1 MAAVPLGLGDDDLD
15 HGFDQRRCPV
25 PVPGAAGRR
34 GTGRVRIGLIGAGA
48 IARRHVGVLSAL
60 DGVELAAVCDSDP
73 TRARSIASGAAVYG
87 SWQGLMEHPLDAVF
101 VCTPPAAHA
110 EPAIAALQQG
120 LAVYVEKPL
129 ARWAADGEAIAAA
142 WGETGRVC
150 AIGYQWRSLG
160 LLGRVREE
168 LAGAAPGML
177 ISRSVGPTE
186 PGRTASWFD
195 DPAASGGILFELG
208 SHDIDLQLALAGPAA
223 SVQALSGRGLGAS
236 GGALDDA
243 VAVLVRYAGGGL
255 GVISVAWTEQQ
266 DPAIYELDVL
276 GPDVAL
282 QLVLD
287 PGFRLEGRAR
297 GGTVDQQE
305 AADPRTTALTGF
317 LDAARRGD
325 PAAVACTPRD
335 SLDTLRVALAAEQA
349 IATGE
354 TVRLGG

>member
-1 MAAVPLGLGDDDLD
+1 
-15 HGFDQRRCPV
+15 
-25 PVPGAAGRR
+25 
-34 GTGRVRIGLIGAGA
+34 VRIGLIGAGA

-73 TRARSIASGAAVYG
+73 ARAESIAAGAAVYG
-87 SWQGLMEHPLDAVF
+87 SWQGLLEHPLDAVF

-110 EPAIAALQQG
+110 EPAIAALQRG
-120 LAVYVEKPL
+120 LAVYLEKPL
-129 ARWAADGEAIAAA
+129 ARTAGDGEAIAAA
-142 WGETGRVC
+142 WRKSGGVC
-150 AIGYQWRSLG
+150 AVGYQWRSLG
-160 LLGRVREE
+160 LLGRVRDE

-186 PGRTASWFD
+186 PGRAASWFG

-208 SHDIDLQLALAGPAA
+208 SHDIDLQQALAGPAA
-223 SVQALSGRGLGAS
+223 SVQALSGRGLGAG

-276 GPDVAL
+276 APDVAL
-282 QLVLD
+282 HLALD
-287 PGFRLEGRAR
+287 PRFRLEGRAH

-305 AADPRTTALTGF
+305 ADDPRTSAVTGF
-317 LDAARRGD
+317 LDAAQRGD
-325 PAAVACTPRD
+325 PAPVACTPED
-335 SLDTLRVALAAEQA
+335 ALGTLRVALAAETA

-354 TVRLGG
+354 PVRL